1 MGNGAWDRRMG
12 MAAWGVPLR
21 RSSIGDATLGGSS
34 MGRPDVVCRVRVR
47 LLVGGQVAAI
57 LWVVGLNAGKSV
69 QFLVR
74 LFGRRGSGGAVA
86 MNA

>member
-1 MGNGAWDRRMG
+1 MGNGAWDRRMW
-12 MAAWGVPLR
+12 MAARGVPLR

-57 LWVVGLNAGKSV
+57 LRVVGLNVGKSV

-74 LFGRRGSGGAVA
+74 LFELRCSGGAVA
-86 MNA
+86 MIA